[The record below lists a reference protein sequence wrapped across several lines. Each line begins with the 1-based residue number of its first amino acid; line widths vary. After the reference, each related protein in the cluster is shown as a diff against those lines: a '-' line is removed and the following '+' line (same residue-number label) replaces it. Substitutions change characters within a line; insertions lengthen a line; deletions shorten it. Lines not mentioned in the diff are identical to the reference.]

1 MVPGFIMNV
10 LYSLIIK
17 IANRMNHRHHH
28 FLNFYSD
35 SYPQLSTNERASS
48 LIGMQQQIQQ
58 LLTTRNDVIDKKDI
72 IGTNFQIH
80 TDFDPTIDYQT
91 AYTTEDLVDAI
102 KNLTPAFA
110 QGQEYQSS
118 YKRK

>member
-1 MVPGFIMNV
+1 
-10 LYSLIIK
+10 
-17 IANRMNHRHHH
+17 MNHQHHH

-35 SYPQLSTNERASS
+35 SYPQLSNEERAKS

-58 LLTTRNDVIDKKDI
+58 LLVTRNALINNKDM
-72 IGTNFQIH
+72 IGTDFQIH
-80 TDFDPTIDYQT
+80 TNFDPTIDYQT
-91 AYTTEDLVDAI
+91 AYTTDDLVNAI

-110 QGQEYQSS
+110 QGQEYYRSS

>member
-1 MVPGFIMNV
+1 MIPGFIINV

-17 IANRMNHRHHH
+17 ITNRMNHQHHH

-72 IGTNFQIH
+72 IGTNFQIN
-80 TDFDPTIDYQT
+80 TNFDPTIDYQT

-102 KNLTPAFA
+102 NNLTPAFA

>member
-1 MVPGFIMNV
+1 M
-10 LYSLIIK
+10 S
-17 IANRMNHRHHH
+17 HRHHH

-35 SYPQLSTNERASS
+35 SFPQLSTEERAKS
-48 LIGMQQQIQQ
+48 LIEMQKQIQQ
-58 LLTTRNDVIDKKDI
+58 LLTTRNDIIDKKDE
-72 IGTNFQIH
+72 IGTSFQIH

-102 KNLTPAFA
+102 RNLTPAFA
-110 QGQEYQSS
+110 QGQEYNQSS